1 MSDIHE
7 VVKDIMEYLPVQQL
21 TINAQTHLRTKI
33 FTIVLKHKG
42 KAVDELIK
50 EKNELDRQLY
60 IAKRKIEE
68 FEADEAVDSAGFNK

>member
-7 VVKDIMEYLPVQQL
+7 VVKEIMDYLPIQQL

-50 EKNELDRQLY
+50 ERNELDRQLY
-60 IAKRKIEE
+60 IAKRKIESYKE
-68 FEADEAVDSAGFNK
+68 DEAVDPAGFNK